1 MVSLSKIRDTIKS
14 QSNLKFIMK
23 AYNLLTILA
32 IGSIAIFSSCTK
44 ADYGDVVTKGDPPP
58 VPGGF
63 VNSSGVATSNL
74 IAYWDFNDNKKE
86 TKSGTAPIKDSNSS
100 YEKGIKGDGLHLSKG
115 YLLYPTIAALSSAN
129 ALSSCSVS
137 LWMKIAN
144 NGSTFSEFFTLARD
158 TSVESD
164 WLSIINMGVETG
176 QSVSNSFIDLHTW
189 IGTYPSG
196 RRNGGD
202 NINDYGN
209 VGVDYQT
216 VSNSGA
222 WIHYVM
228 RYDAASENIDLFA
241 NSVRVSNNNFR
252 NRKGLG
258 PIVSPTPTQVVLG
271 AFSNTSSQF
280 SHSGTLSFHGLL
292 NGSMDE
298 LRVYNKALTDVE
310 ISALYQ
316 LEKQGR

>member
-1 MVSLSKIRDTIKS
+1 
-14 QSNLKFIMK
+14 MK

-32 IGSIAIFSSCTK
+32 IASASIFSSCTK
-44 ADYGDVVTKGDPPP
+44 ADYDDKVTKGDPPP

-63 VNSSGVATSNL
+63 VNSSEVASANL
-74 IAYWDFNDNKKE
+74 LAYWDFNDNKSE
-86 TKSGTAPIKDSNSS
+86 TKSSTLPIIDSNSS
-100 YEKGIKGDGLHLSKG
+100 YEKGIKGDALHFSTG
-115 YLLYPTIAALSSAN
+115 YLLYPAIAALSSAN
-129 ALSSCSVS
+129 ALASCSVS
-137 LWMKIAN
+137 LWMKVAN

-176 QSVSNSFIDLHTW
+176 QSVSNSYIDLHTW
-189 IGTYPSG
+189 IGTFAGGKRSG
-196 RRNGGD
+196 AD
-202 NINDYGN
+202 NINDYSGAA
-209 VGVDYQT
+209 GIDYQR
-216 VSNSGA
+216 VSSTSD

-228 RYDAASENIDLFA
+228 RYDATSQNIDLFA
-241 NSVRVSNNNFR
+241 NSVRVSNNLYRYRGGDNGAIVF
-252 NRKGLG
+252 G
-258 PIVSPTPTQVVLG
+258 PIVSPIPTQVVLG
-271 AFSNTSSQF
+271 AFSNTSTHFKLS
-280 SHSGTLSFHGLL
+280 STLNFHGLL

>member
-1 MVSLSKIRDTIKS
+1 
-14 QSNLKFIMK
+14 MK
-23 AYNLLTILA
+23 AYNLITIL
-32 IGSIAIFSSCTK
+32 SIASFAIFSSCTK
-44 ADYGDVVTKGDPPP
+44 ADYEDKVTKGDPPP

-63 VNSSGVATSNL
+63 VNSSEVASANL
-74 IAYWDFNDNKKE
+74 LAYWDFNDNKSE
-86 TKSGTAPIKDSNSS
+86 TKSSATPIRDSNSS
-100 YEKGIKGDGLHLSKG
+100 YEKGIKGDALHLSTG

-137 LWMKIAN
+137 LWMKVAN

-176 QSVSNSFIDLHTW
+176 QSVSNSYIDLHTW

-196 RRNGGD
+196 TRNGGD
-202 NINDYGN
+202 NINDYGA
-209 VGVDYQT
+209 VGVDYQR
-216 VSNSGA
+216 VPSSGD

-228 RYDAASENIDLFA
+228 RYDATSENIDLFA
-241 NSVRVSNNNFR
+241 NSLRVSNNNFR

-258 PIVSPTPTQVVLG
+258 PIVSPIPTQVVLG
-271 AFSNTSSQF
+271 GFSNTSTHFKLS
-280 SHSGTLSFHGLL
+280 STLGFHGLL